1 MNLRKLSQD
10 CEFGT
15 LCDSLIKDV
24 TIVGTLD
31 NRLRERLLGEHN
43 LTLENTIKHCKAT
56 EETKQYA
63 KILQHQL
70 HSEKTAVYAV
80 KKKPLQKD
88 KQAKANDYFKNCK
101 FLQALI
107 NVKVVQCFQRSVKV
121 VKKLVTL
128 LNVAPNKSQ

>member
-1 MNLRKLSQD
+1 MNLRKLSRD

-31 NRLRERLLGEHN
+31 NRLRECLLGEHN

-56 EETKQYA
+56 EKTKQYA

-121 VKKLVTL
+121 VQKTGHF
-128 LNVAPNKSQ
+128 A